1 MLQLYFTKE
10 EMVSFLE
17 KQGYT
22 IKKINT
28 WKSFN
33 TYHNQVED
41 SIHTIDVAL
50 KDPNQFDDDKDYHH
64 VNLDKF
70 SVKVIFGEEIKLKL
84 LSL

>member
-1 MLQLYFTKE
+1 MLQLYFTQE

-22 IKKINT
+22 IKKVNT
-28 WKSFN
+28 WKSYN

-41 SIHTIDVAL
+41 SKYSVDVAT
-50 KDPNQFDDDKDYHH
+50 KDPNQFDGEKEYHH
-64 VNLDKF
+64 INLDKF
-70 SVKVIFGEEIKLKL
+70 SVKFIFSQEIKSKL